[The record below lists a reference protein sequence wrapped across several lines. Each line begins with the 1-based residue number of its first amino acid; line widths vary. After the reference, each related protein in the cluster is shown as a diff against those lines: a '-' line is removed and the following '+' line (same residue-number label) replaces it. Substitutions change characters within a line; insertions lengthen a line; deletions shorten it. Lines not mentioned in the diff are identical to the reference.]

1 MVSERV
7 HDGRVKTAGQAG
19 LISLT
24 QIEILENSL
33 EIAVLKFS
41 KSVSSDILP
50 PIRPHLLSL
59 PQGVPPNI
67 SMPGTMGDIFYSSN
81 TYRFF

>member
-7 HDGRVKTAGQAG
+7 HDGRVKTAGQASGG

-24 QIEILENSL
+24 QIEIIENGL

-41 KSVSSDILP
+41 KPVSSDILP
-50 PIRPHLLSL
+50 PLRPHLLSL
-59 PQGVPPNI
+59 PQGVPPT
-67 SMPGTMGDIFYSSN
+67 GTKYSN
-81 TYRFF
+81 ARDYG